1 MELNTLTSVFGWM
14 SVINLGLLIFS
25 TIMLTLCR
33 APIIRLHRALTGLS
47 EESLK
52 QAYLYF
58 LSIFKLLVIVFNLVP
73 YIVLK
78 LI

>member
-1 MELNTLTSVFGWM
+1 MGLDTLTSLFGWM
-14 SVINLGLLIFS
+14 TAINLGLLVFS
-25 TIMLTLCR
+25 TLMLTLCR
-33 APIIRLHRALTGLS
+33 GPIIRLHQSLTGLS

-58 LSIFKLLVIVFNLVP
+58 LAIFKLLIIVFNLVP

-78 LI
+78 LL